1 MGRRASRFTVTIP
14 AEMLEAID
22 QKLTREEDT
31 RSAVIR
37 RLVEDALREV
47 DEREDVK
54 RWIQAYRDHPQ
65 TEEEFGW
72 FDQVS
77 AEHLAEVEWEE

>member
-14 AEMLEAID
+14 AEMLEALD

-47 DEREDVK
+47 DEREDVE
-54 RWIQAYRDHPQ
+54 RWIRSYREHPQ

-72 FDQVS
+72 SDQ
-77 AEHLAEVEWEE
+77 ATFAALAELPWS

>member
-1 MGRRASRFTVTIP
+1 MGRRMSRLTVTLP
-14 AEMLEAID
+14 TEMLAAID
-22 QKLTREEDT
+22 QKLTREDDT

-37 RLVEDALREV
+37 RLVEDALHEV
-47 DEREDVK
+47 DERADVE
-54 RWIQAYRDHPQ
+54 RWVRGYIEHPQ

-72 FDQVS
+72 FDPVS